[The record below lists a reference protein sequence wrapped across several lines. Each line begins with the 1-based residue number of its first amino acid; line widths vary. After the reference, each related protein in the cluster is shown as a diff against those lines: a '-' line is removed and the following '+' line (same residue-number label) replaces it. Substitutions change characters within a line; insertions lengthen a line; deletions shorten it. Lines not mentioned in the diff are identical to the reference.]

1 MACSFFYN
9 LFSACRVQNQNDHQL
24 NMVINYRIVAHTTWW
39 LHDSNS
45 KPLAQKSEDWGDG
58 QLLKIIVMCM
68 DGELNSIFRT
78 HVNSEV
84 RCCMPVISLLGMWE
98 QADTSRYGLLA

>member
-1 MACSFFYN
+1 MACSFFFIIYF
-9 LFSACRVQNQNDHQL
+9 LHVEFKNQNDHQL

-45 KPLAQKSEDWGDG
+45 KTLAQKSEDWGDG

-68 DGELNSIFRT
+68 HGELNSIFRT
-78 HVNSEV
+78 HANSEV
-84 RCCMPVISLLGMWE
+84 RCCMPVISLLGMGE
-98 QADTSRYGLLA
+98 QADTHAIVC